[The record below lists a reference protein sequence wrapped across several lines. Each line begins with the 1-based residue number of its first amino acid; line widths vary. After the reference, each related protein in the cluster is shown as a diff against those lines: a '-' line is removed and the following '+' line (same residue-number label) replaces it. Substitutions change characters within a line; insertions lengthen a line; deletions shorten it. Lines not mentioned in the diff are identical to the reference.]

1 MTIEIFEKMKS
12 ACVVSHRMYKDHLHR
27 LGFDVLG
34 VSAVRYVSDEGFK
47 EVTFAYS
54 YDDLDADRVQHLTE
68 GENPALG
75 HIDCVTAV
83 SFVIRLPSG
92 QYVLSGMIDLYKVF
106 PAAGMA
112 FTTSPANAF
121 RECVAK
127 MLQVWDIAE

>member
-1 MTIEIFEKMKS
+1 MTIEIFEKTRS
-12 ACVVSHRMYKDHLHR
+12 ACVVSHRMYKEHLHR
-27 LGFDVLG
+27 LGFEVLG
-34 VSAVRYVSDEGFK
+34 VSAVRYINDKGFH

-54 YDDLDADRVQHLTE
+54 YDDLDADNVQHLTE

-92 QYVLSGMIDLYKVF
+92 QYVLSGMIDLYKAF

-112 FTTSPANAF
+112 FTTSPASSF
-121 RECVAK
+121 REASK
-127 MLQVWDIAE
+127 WMQVRWKSK

>member
-1 MTIEIFEKMKS
+1 MTVQIFEKMKS

-127 MLQVWDIAE
+127 MLQKWDVVE